1 MNGLKRELSKKARLL
16 GVTLDSKL
24 TWKPHITRITRKTT
38 SGGSRK
44 FWWGGDLKNKTSK
57 IRMSSPKLRVIFRP
71 KSEIQTFYSP
81 KFRWSPKKKKKKKV
95 FTKIE
100 SDFSA
105 EIGNS
110 NVFFAQIQ
118 VVSKKKKKK
127 VFTKIETDFSPD
139 SLRLGRWGD
148 ASRNGAELFE
158 TEADF
163 SAKIVTFRL
172 VGGDASPL

>member
-1 MNGLKRELSKKARLL
+1 MNLC
-16 GVTLDSKL
+16 TLTDLFTATVLFWRTLIILFKDMQ
-24 TWKPHITRITRKTT
+24 WRIQKILV
-38 SGGSRK
+38 
-44 FWWGGDLKNKTSK
+44 GGDLKYKTSK

-71 KSEIQTFYSP
+71 NSEIQTFFSP
-81 KFRWSPKKKKKKKV
+81 KFRWSPKRKKKKV

-127 VFTKIETDFSPD
+127 KKKKKG
-139 SLRLGRWGD
+139 LHQ
-148 ASRNGAELFE
+148 N
-158 TEADF
+158 
-163 SAKIVTFRL
+163 
-172 VGGDASPL
+172 

>member
-1 MNGLKRELSKKARLL
+1 MADPENFG
-16 GVTLDSKL
+16 
-24 TWKPHITRITRKTT
+24 
-38 SGGSRK
+38 
-44 FWWGGDLKNKTSK
+44 GGDLKHKTSK

-71 KSEIQTFYSP
+71 KSEIQPFFSP
-81 KFRWSPKKKKKKKV
+81 KFRWSSKKKKKKKKV

-110 NVFFAQIQ
+110 NVFFAQ
-118 VVSKKKKKK
+118 KKK
-127 VFTKIETDFSPD
+127 VFTRIETDFSP
-139 SLRLGRWGD
+139 D

-172 VGGDASPL
+172 VGGMHPPIPPLNPPLITASH